1 MAGVTNKAS
10 LVMKQK
16 GKPFDAGT
24 GGLTSHILSPLVYNG
39 GDKLGVV
46 FPLTPTI
53 QMSHSANYGT
63 YDVTGSIYQQNYYI
77 NTPNPPMSVTAL
89 FPANTEE
96 EARYS
101 AAALHFFKTCTKSDF
116 GASAGTTAGTPPPI
130 LKFTAYGSIHAQ
142 NVPCVIRNFTYT
154 LPEDTDYVEIDIAGD
169 KHAIPTLS
177 LLSIELVPQ
186 LPPKAVKDQFD
197 IRKFASGNLMRGG
210 NSGGFI

>member
-63 YDVTGSIYQQNYYI
+63 YDVTGSIYQQTI
-77 NTPNPPMSVTAL
+77 KQVLLLLT
-89 FPANTEE
+89 
-96 EARYS
+96 
-101 AAALHFFKTCTKSDF
+101 
-116 GASAGTTAGTPPPI
+116 I
-130 LKFTAYGSIHAQ
+130 LSH
-142 NVPCVIRNFTYT
+142 
-154 LPEDTDYVEIDIAGD
+154 LPLQV
-169 KHAIPTLS
+169 
-177 LLSIELVPQ
+177 
-186 LPPKAVKDQFD
+186 
-197 IRKFASGNLMRGG
+197 
-210 NSGGFI
+210 